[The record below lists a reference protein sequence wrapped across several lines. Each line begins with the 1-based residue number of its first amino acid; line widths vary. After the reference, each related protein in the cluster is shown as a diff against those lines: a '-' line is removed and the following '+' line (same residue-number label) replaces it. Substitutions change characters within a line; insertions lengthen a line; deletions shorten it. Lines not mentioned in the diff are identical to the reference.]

1 MPCTSFSCN
10 PLVLYCSP
18 VDMVVRYGWR
28 KALYNLM
35 IKAWGF
41 SASVSL
47 VCDLYKLFLS
57 AFLSPQLKWDGKSE
71 GAWSLGIALPPSWG
85 TALIELFPLAE
96 LAWLWRCSESISSD
110 FCPSSYLRQEEEFF
124 FFGSSRWEPGGV
136 GDKIHSV
143 VSLPSR
149 MQPPHSCCPLSAI
162 CHNCHV
168 SLSSSYYCDG
178 CCSR

>member
-124 FFGSSRWEPGGV
+124 FLALQGESLV
-136 GDKIHSV
+136 GLEIKSTQLWA
-143 VSLPSR
+143 SLPECS
-149 MQPPHSCCPLSAI
+149 PHTHAV
-162 CHNCHV
+162 H
-168 SLSSSYYCDG
+168 SLQFVTIAM
-178 CCSR
+178 